1 MPVLL
6 APMLRPG
13 SRRAAFARGE
23 EVDALL
29 RDDPEYDF
37 QFCLLVRELEA
48 ERVVRT
54 VLVAHPGIVV
64 EMPGHDRVLV
74 DRVPPGPVDRQRQAD
89 SAANSADTNALLP
102 PLAPLRHVRHI
113 GRASCRARVVQY
125 V

>member
-37 QFCLLVRELEA
+37 KFCLLVRELDA
-48 ERVVRT
+48 ERVVRP
-54 VLVAHPGIVV
+54 VLVAHQVIVV

-74 DRVPPGPVDRQRQAD
+74 YRFPPGPVDRQPP
-89 SAANSADTNALLP
+89 AATAAQHPQQKALLRT
-102 PLAPLRHVRHI
+102 L
-113 GRASCRARVVQY
+113 
-125 V
+125 